1 MKLTFNKQQEKDM
14 KNNKDTTVATDT
26 TVASDTA
33 VEIAQWFQ
41 LAKPTPDTKD
51 LCTQTGCLLEE
62 VGELMEAILGDHAVS
77 KAITEIGKEFKKG
90 NREALLRLERLSE
103 EQRIAIVDA
112 CCDIN
117 VTSIGVLQYLGGVD
131 ILGAMKEVITSN
143 NSKIVDGRF
152 EYDANG
158 KIQKPKSF
166 IEPKLE
172 QFIK

>member
-14 KNNKDTTVATDT
+14 KNNKDTTVALDT
-26 TVASDTA
+26 TT
-33 VEIAQWFQ
+33 EIAQWFE

-77 KAITEIGKEFKKG
+77 KAITEIGKEFKNG
-90 NREALLRLERLSE
+90 NKEVMFRLERLTE

-117 VTSIGVLQYLGGVD
+117 VTAIGVLQYLGGVD
-131 ILGAMKEVITSN
+131 ILGAMKEVIASN
-143 NSKIVDGRF
+143 NSKIVDGKF

-158 KIQKPKSF
+158 KIQKPKTF
-166 IEPKLE
+166 NEPKLE

>member
-1 MKLTFNKQQEKDM
+1 MDTSQTIRFNKQQEKDM
-14 KNNKDTTVATDT
+14 KDMKDKLDTTT
-26 TVASDTA
+26 
-33 VEIAQWFQ
+33 EIAQWFQ

-77 KAITEIGKEFKKG
+77 KAITEIGKEFKNG
-90 NREALLRLERLSE
+90 NKEVMFRLERLTE
-103 EQRIAIVDA
+103 DQRIAIVDA

-117 VTSIGVLQYLGGVD
+117 VTAIGVLQYLGGVD
-131 ILGAMKEVITSN
+131 ILGAMKEVVASN
-143 NSKIVDGRF
+143 NSKIVDGKF

-166 IEPKLE
+166 IEPDLTKY
-172 QFIK
+172 ITSGDTK

>member
-1 MKLTFNKQQEKDM
+1 MKD
-14 KNNKDTTVATDT
+14 NKDTTVAQDT
-26 TVASDTA
+26 TEA
-33 VEIAQWFQ
+33 IANWFQ

-51 LCTQTGCLLEE
+51 LCCQVGVCLEE

-90 NREALLRLERLSE
+90 NKEAMLRLENLTE

-131 ILGAMKEVITSN
+131 ILGAMKEVIASN
-143 NSKIVDGRF
+143 NSKIVDGKF

-158 KIQKPKSF
+158 KIQKPKTF
-166 IEPKLE
+166 IEPDLTK
-172 QFIK
+172 FIKSGDTK